1 MEKEKHTQTDF
12 HFNISLSV
20 LNHLGRNLYRNFITV
35 LGEAISNSWDA
46 DAENVWID
54 IDRDKQ
60 SFSIKDDGIGMS
72 NDDFQNKF
80 LKIGY
85 SKRKDGTQSTKEGRP
100 FIGRKG
106 IGKLALLS
114 CSQKISIVSKQEDAY
129 TGGVID
135 NTELDKAIEDDLES
149 REYSLGKIDQ
159 ETYQKQI
166 HSSSGTIIS
175 FENLNDGIR
184 NTLETLEKT
193 IALYFRFSLLDENFK
208 IHFNGKEITVD
219 NLEDLTSKTEFL
231 WILNKHKDPLMDKFS
246 QKKEVKKMN
255 PTTSIKGFIASVEKP
270 SDLTIYGMKERVSID
285 LFVNGRLRERDI
297 LKHVPKSRIVENY
310 LYGQI
315 HFDELENQDKD
326 IFATNREGILADDPK
341 YQEFLEQFK
350 KEFLNP
356 IIDQWD
362 RFRLKHRQDGDPE
375 NKSMSKEERK
385 ADELLNIESKEY
397 KGEFVNHNIE
407 ELRNDGRYNIA
418 SYTQCFLA
426 ENLLRKF
433 IEKHNLLE
441 NIPKKIQENIK
452 KYKRIED
459 ENKQKGNISIPIRVD
474 NNMSYLS
481 MDELAYIID
490 QKNDM
495 AKSSLN
501 WDAKKYKPIRDAI
514 AHTAWLT
521 KEAKDEFKTIY
532 DNIKGRVDKLSE
544 ENNNKK

>member
-1 MEKEKHTQTDF
+1 MEKRKHPQTDF

-80 LKIGY
+80 LTIGY

-114 CSQKISIVSKQEDAY
+114 CAQKISIFSKQKDAY

-135 NTELDKAIEDDLES
+135 NTELDKAIKDDLES
-149 REYSLGKIDQ
+149 HKYLLGKIDQ
-159 ETYQKQI
+159 KPI

-175 FENLNDGIR
+175 FENFNDRIK

-208 IHFNGKEITVD
+208 IHFNGHKITVD
-219 NLEDLTSKTEFL
+219 NLEDLVSKTEFL

-246 QKKEVKKMN
+246 QKKEVEEIN
-255 PTTSIKGFIASVEKP
+255 ATTTSIKGFIASVEKP
-270 SDLTIYGMKERVSID
+270 SDLTIHGMKERVSID

-297 LKHVPKSRIVENY
+297 LKHVPTSRIVENY

-315 HFDELENQDKD
+315 HFDKLENQDKD

-362 RFRLKHRQDGDPE
+362 RFRTNNRQDGDPE

-452 KYKRIED
+452 KYKKIED

-474 NNMSYLS
+474 NNMFYLS
-481 MDELAYIID
+481 MDDLAYIID

-501 WDAKKYKPIRDAI
+501 WDAKKYKPIRDVI